1 MAWNKSRAAH
11 DTTSV
16 LSGTRVSVWHSS
28 LSPSGNNSAFE
39 FVLATTVDCCGHKMR
54 RMVKR
59 FIPQNA
65 RGGEEV
71 VGAGR
76 ARPSPAPGVL
86 TGSRGGSKTRTGMNK
101 NANDG
106 QWSVAHLRRLGTWVG
121 NAFPAFT
128 GWAKVVPHLRRS
140 GGRGRGSACLD
151 TIRAGFCAGAY
162 DVVLR
167 EPTPSPEF
175 STERAAARCAFFLA
189 LPWVR
194 NVECALGLGGFLGAA
209 PIYSNGVA
217 GGRRH
222 KPARRGGGR
231 SL

>member
-65 RGGEEV
+65 RDGEEV

-106 QWSVAHLRRLGTWVG
+106 SGVWRTYGAWGLGLGTLSQPLQAGLKLCRTSGAREEEDGAVLAWTQYAPVSARALMMWSSG
-121 NAFPAFT
+121 NPR
-128 GWAKVVPHLRRS
+128 PPRS
-140 GGRGRGSACLD
+140 FVLGEKRQ
-151 TIRAGFCAGAY
+151 
-162 DVVLR
+162 DVL
-167 EPTPSPEF
+167 
-175 STERAAARCAFFLA
+175 FFLA

-194 NVECALGLGGFLGAA
+194 NVECALGLGGFLAA
-209 PIYSNGVA
+209 P
-217 GGRRH
+217 
-222 KPARRGGGR
+222 
-231 SL
+231 